1 MKKISGVSCPRTDH
15 VRSSKATDQGLCE
28 LGGGRN
34 LLNLLNVNT
43 NQRQTFLRICCFNA
57 QSVGTSEKRTNTEH
71 FAVNEQ
77 IDILFITETWLRC
90 QGDEAKCVDMTP
102 PGYSMKSFPRSTRG
116 GGVGLHC
123 ERHFLSCYRCCV
135 FLVQSLVF

>member
-1 MKKISGVSCPRTDH
+1 MEPVTINSNTDLVSTNTDMEP
-15 VRSSKATDQGLCE
+15 VTIKPVTINSNTD
-28 LGGGRN
+28 
-34 LLNLLNVNT
+34 VVSTNT
-43 NQRQTFLRICCFNA
+43 DMD
-57 QSVGTSEKRTNTEH
+57 SVTMDPVTINSNTEKRTNIEH
-71 FAVNEQ
+71 FAVDEQ

-90 QGDEAKCVDMTP
+90 QGDEAKSVDMMP
-102 PGYSMKSFPRSTRG
+102 PGDSMKSFPHSTRG

>member
-1 MKKISGVSCPRTDH
+1 MSCPRTDH
-15 VRSSKATDQGLCE
+15 ARSSKATDQGLCE

-57 QSVGTSEKRTNTEH
+57 QSVGTSEKRTNVEH
-71 FAVNEQ
+71 FVVTEQ

-90 QGDEAKCVDMTP
+90 QGDEAKRVDMTP
-102 PGYSMKSFPRSTRG
+102 PGYSMKSFPRSARG
-116 GGVGLHC
+116 GG
-123 ERHFLSCYRCCV
+123 
-135 FLVQSLVF
+135 